1 MAPCRGFKIDDVDSA
16 RSPDTSGD
24 HGNRA
29 GEGSMTRNTRVDG
42 VVGHELSQ
50 NNVVDTSQVAGRDLE
65 MHSSERDGTRA
76 LKQSLRSLC
85 DIL

>member
-1 MAPCRGFKIDDVDSA
+1 M
-16 RSPDTSGD
+16 RSPDISGD

-29 GEGSMTRNTRVDG
+29 GEGSMTRNTCVDG
-42 VVGHELSQ
+42 VVGHELLQ

-65 MHSSERDGTRA
+65 MHSSERDGTHA
-76 LKQSLRSLC
+76 LKQSLQSLC